1 MGRHSAQGAPR
12 LSIKKRSR
20 ARGGKEPGALV
31 EESPRLR
38 IHGER
43 RRQTLKRVLLA
54 IAIGLLVFA
63 LGVGAWA
70 WMFLRSVQ
78 SDITA
83 SDKTNEA
90 LARVVSKPEPKQPF
104 TVLLMGSDARPK
116 EEAARADTIIVA
128 KVDPQQ
134 KKVWMLS
141 IPRDTKANIPGHGT
155 SKINAAAY
163 YGGAEEGPALM
174 VETVEEF
181 LGVDINYYMELNFLG
196 FQKVVDAMGGV
207 WIDVPTDID
216 DWKASSHSP
225 GHRAS
230 KIDAGYQ
237 LLDGEHA
244 LTFVRSR
251 DYVDADFGRMRA
263 QQLFFKALA
272 EQSTNMGN
280 MFKVPGLVREV
291 SQYVVTNMSV
301 SDIISFA
308 QTMRGISADDVQTA
322 TIPGEWRSPYVVTDE
337 EEKARL
343 VSAFLDGR
351 AFDSEAEPAELR
363 DPSTI
368 TVAIRN
374 GAGISGSAGGAASL
388 LTPLGYQITEVGN
401 ANQFVYDQTL
411 VVYQG
416 DEAGLANQI
425 ATALPQGKV
434 VASRGMYAFST
445 DILVVVGKDWTGP
458 LIEQ

>member
-43 RRQTLKRVLLA
+43 RRQTLKRVLLS

-70 WMFLRSVQ
+70 WMFVHAVQ

-90 LARVVSKPEPKQPF
+90 LARVVSKPEPKKPF

-141 IPRDTKANIPGHGT
+141 IPRDTKVNIPGHGT

-207 WIDVPTDID
+207 WIDVPTAID

-251 DYVDADFGRMRA
+251 DYADADFGRMRA

-280 MFKVPGLVREV
+280 MFKVPSLVREV

-322 TIPGEWRSPYVVTDE
+322 TVPGEWKSPYVVIDE
-337 EEKARL
+337 EEKIRL

-363 DPSTI
+363 EPSTI

-416 DEAGLANQI
+416 DEAELANQI

-445 DILVVVGKDWTGP
+445 DILIVVGKDWTGP